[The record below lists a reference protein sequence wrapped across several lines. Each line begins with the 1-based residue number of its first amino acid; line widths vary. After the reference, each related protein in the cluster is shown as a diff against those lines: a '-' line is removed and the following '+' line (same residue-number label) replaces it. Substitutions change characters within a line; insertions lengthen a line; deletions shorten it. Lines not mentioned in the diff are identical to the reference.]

1 MSRMDTFL
9 NSKLVDKYGAA
20 LAPSFDFV
28 NTGAGAELD
37 LPIPPAAV
45 SAGIQKLVADLG
57 HTLAGVSPD
66 GLELAVITKKT
77 LMSWETATGIQVAPT
92 PTGSHVTIF
101 MQNMPGRPKALLDGK
116 KNKKSAQKLADQI
129 RDASQGA

>member
-1 MSRMDTFL
+1 MSRMDKFL
-9 NSKLVDKYGAA
+9 NSKFVDTYGAA

-28 NTGAGAELD
+28 NTGASAELD
-37 LPIPPAAV
+37 LPIPPPAV
-45 SAGIQKLVADLG
+45 SAGIQKVVADLG

-77 LMSWETATGIQVAPT
+77 MMSWENATGIEITAT
-92 PTGSHVTIF
+92 PQGSHVSIF

-116 KNKKSAQKLADQI
+116 KNKKMAQKLADQI
-129 RDASQGA
+129 SASAHGA